1 LRAAAQVGGV
11 STQELNRLEVEMLGL
26 LEFRLLVTPEQVVQ
40 MLAALQLG
48 QLGTMLLAAGG
59 VALAPALPACGLLG
73 MNDVLGM
80 SGGAPGQTTSS
91 SVAMGGAPGGL
102 SAFGSAPAGGGGWAA
117 MAMDMIPSGATGA
130 AAASAAVAISSGG
143 PGSVSQRKRR
153 STNSL
158 EVYEPDCRPRSLGA
172 RRSMEMVSTLV

>member
-1 LRAAAQVGGV
+1 MLCVQVGGV

-80 SGGAPGQTTSS
+80 AGAPGQATSAS
-91 SVAMGGAPGGL
+91 SVAMGGTPAGL
-102 SAFGSAPAGGGGWAA
+102 SAFGSAPAGGGGWVGAV
-117 MAMDMIPSGATGA
+117 AMDIIPSSTTGA
-130 AAASAAVAISSGG
+130 APASAAVGIASGG
-143 PGSVSQRKRR
+143 AGSVSQRKRR